1 MALDSA
7 SCMVLLELTSQI
19 CHPRL
24 VSLVNMF
31 ANGKPQPGVT
41 KVIVSVLD

>member
-1 MALDSA
+1 MALDNA

-24 VSLVNMF
+24 VSLANNF
-31 ANGKPQPGVT
+31 ANGKHQTSVT
-41 KVIVSVLD
+41 KVIAVLN